1 MWLATVRL
9 TDMAEIVLLR
19 SGRGPAL
26 APALASSMGLPYDCR
41 ASPRRRQCAVPVGA
55 DGRRIGVALGAR
67 LGVIR
72 VGTVRAGEMPGSF
85 RTTRGAGT
93 GFPLNV
99 FRIGMNPPPK
109 FSTGVNVCT
118 SPPTLRATNASPELT
133 TA

>member
-55 DGRRIGVALGAR
+55 GGRRIGVPPGAR

-93 GFPLNV
+93 GFPACPSMGVRV
-99 FRIGMNPPPK
+99 F
-109 FSTGVNVCT
+109 
-118 SPPTLRATNASPELT
+118 TLGPDAPAAFPSLPSAASPQQ
-133 TA
+133 